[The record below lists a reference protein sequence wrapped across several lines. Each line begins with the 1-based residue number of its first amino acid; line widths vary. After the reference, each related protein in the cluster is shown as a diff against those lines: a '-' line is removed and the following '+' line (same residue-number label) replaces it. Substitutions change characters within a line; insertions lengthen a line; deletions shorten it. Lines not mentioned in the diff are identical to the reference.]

1 MAQLLEAIARDFD
14 VVLLDAPPLLP
25 VTDAAILSRHTTGA
39 LVVVA
44 TGRTTSGQVQGAL
57 KTLETVEAKVGGVI
71 LTMVPTRGADAY
83 GYGYGY
89 GGYGGYG
96 EYVAAAAADAFAP
109 GRKKGRSAGTD
120 PQTAT

>member
-1 MAQLLEAIARDFD
+1 
-14 VVLLDAPPLLP
+14 

-44 TGRTTSGQVQGAL
+44 AGRTTSHQLQGAL
-57 KTLETVEAKVGGVI
+57 TTLETVEAKVGGVI

-89 GGYGGYG
+89 GYGGYG
-96 EYVAAAAADAFAP
+96 QYGDYAAVSPAETP
-109 GRKKGRSAGTD
+109 VSRKKGRGTEPQSAT
-120 PQTAT
+120 